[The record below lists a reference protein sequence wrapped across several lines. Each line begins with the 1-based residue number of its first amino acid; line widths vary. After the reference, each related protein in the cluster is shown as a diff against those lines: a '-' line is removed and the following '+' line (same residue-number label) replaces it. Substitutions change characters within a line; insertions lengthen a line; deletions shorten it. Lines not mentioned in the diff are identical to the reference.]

1 MTPDPWKRPSA
12 VDDAADVMSDYNRYE
27 QQLELQLNKTVDA
40 TQKQIDEWQDKELN
54 WWADRQLSAVAIAS
68 IIQLSALAVMASVM
82 LITNLVL
89 KGG

>member
-1 MTPDPWKRPSA
+1 MSPDPWKRPSA
-12 VDDAADVMSDYNRYE
+12 VDDAANVMSGYE

-40 TQKQIDEWQDKELN
+40 TQKQIDEWQEKELN
-54 WWADRQLSAVAIAS
+54 WWAEKQLSAVVIAS

-89 KGG
+89 NGG